1 MIGVNYIRNLYRLL
15 YPADVP
21 EETANSEMAPALL
34 VGRME
39 VTAGLDDACNA
50 AYDAERLPLYY
61 SIPGYIKGSTVGSGD
76 GRPKYWLMTAHD
88 KVDWDDEEVLNR
100 ARLYRDRRD
109 FVIQPGD
116 TGRLEDYPVNSAQ
129 QSWRDCPATLAM
141 TLEMTLDKKEE

>member
-39 VTAGLDDACNA
+39 VTAGLDDAFNA

-61 SIPGYIKGSTVGSGD
+61 SIPGCIRGRQWEAVMGDPSTG
-76 GRPKYWLMTAHD
+76 
-88 KVDWDDEEVLNR
+88 
-100 ARLYRDRRD
+100 
-109 FVIQPGD
+109 
-116 TGRLEDYPVNSAQ
+116 
-129 QSWRDCPATLAM
+129 
-141 TLEMTLDKKEE
+141 